1 MTLDATASLRANY
14 NATVVQLRRVH
25 DELIVLRVRPDAG
38 VPAYEAGQ
46 WISLGIGVW
55 EPRVANAGLEEL
67 PVADRA
73 HLVRRPFSISSPL
86 VTADGMN
93 LWQADRDD
101 FYEFYFGLARQARR
115 AGILPS
121 RLFALESGGR
131 LWVDERPRG
140 ANTLRPVQP
149 SDNVLFLATGTGEAP
164 HNRMIWELL
173 RRGHRGRIASVVTT
187 RRRIDQGYRMA
198 HERLA
203 ELFPN
208 YHYAALATRD
218 ADASGMRLQE
228 FFRSGAMEH
237 HAGFALDP
245 AQTRVFLCGSP
256 DMIGAPRFE
265 HGART
270 APRPGG
276 MIELLET
283 ERGFRVDESA
293 SHIKLHFERSE

>member
-1 MTLDATASLRANY
+1 MTFDATALRQAHY
-14 NATVVQLRRVH
+14 NASVVSVRRVH

-38 VPAYEAGQ
+38 IPAYEAGQ
-46 WISLGIGVW
+46 WISLGIGAW
-55 EPRVANAGLEEL
+55 EPRVANAGPEEL
-67 PVADRA
+67 PDADRS

-86 VTADGMN
+86 VTPDGKN
-93 LWQADRDD
+93 LWRADHDD
-101 FYEFYFGLARQARR
+101 FYEFYFGLGREAPR

-121 RLFALESGGR
+121 RLFALEAGGR
-131 LWVDERPRG
+131 LWVDAHPRG

-149 SDNVLFLATGTGEAP
+149 TDNVLFLATGTGEAP

-187 RRRIDQGYRMA
+187 RRRIDQGYRTA
-198 HERLA
+198 HERLV
-203 ELFPN
+203 ELCPN
-208 YHYAALATRD
+208 YRYAALATRD
-218 ADASGMRLQE
+218 ADESGMRLQE
-228 FFRSGAMEH
+228 FFRSGALERD
-237 HAGFALDP
+237 AGFALDP

-265 HGART
+265 HGARS

-283 ERGFRVDESA
+283 ERGFRVEESA